1 MPLADRSAPG
11 TPPAPAR
18 VLPPHPHALRSPLA
32 PFTARLRDLLSTV
45 ESTALLGAVEARVR
59 GLGEHLR
66 FACLAV
72 PCSEALVAL
81 EMEALGRLTVP
92 VVADASGYRTKGAEL
107 PPIGTPFAY
116 LLGGGGGHAVALS
129 DGDPMIAPLRPL
141 LAAAPAAAIFVPIRV
156 GAATVGGAALFSHD
170 APLGGRE
177 LDMAERLAEVLALT
191 VESFRTERVVF
202 ELFARAMPDL
212 LAQAPGQAAGAGAT
226 QVEARGATQVEAR
239 GATQVEARGA
249 TQVEAAAAGATQ
261 VEAAGATQV
270 EAAGA
275 TQVEARG
282 TTQVEARGAG
292 PPLQEGAAPPP
303 TSLRAAL
310 ERHIHALR
318 LTPEYRRRLELAAVV
333 GRLAEH
339 GEAEAR
345 LALDLLAR
353 IDAYARGAGG
363 AQGPLAEGEG
373 GAA

>member
-1 MPLADRSAPG
+1 MPIVDRSAPG
-11 TPPAPAR
+11 APPAPAR
-18 VLPPHPHALRSPLA
+18 ALPPYPHALRSPLA

-45 ESTALLGAVEARVR
+45 ESAALLGAVEARVR

-66 FACLAV
+66 FACLAM

-92 VVADASGYRTKGAEL
+92 VVANAAGYRTAGAEL
-107 PPIGTPFAY
+107 PPSGTPFAY
-116 LLGGGGGHAVALS
+116 LLGGGGGHAVALA
-129 DGDPMIAPLRPL
+129 DGDAMIAPFRPIL
-141 LAAAPAAAIFVPIRV
+141 GGVPSYAIFVPICV
-156 GAATVGGAALFSHD
+156 GAAIVGGAALFSHD

-212 LAQAPGQAAGAGAT
+212 LGHAPCQVGAASPNQVGAAGPNQVGAASPN
-226 QVEARGATQVEAR
+226 QVGAASPNQV
-239 GATQVEARGA
+239 GAASPNQVG
-249 TQVEAAAAGATQ
+249 AAGP
-261 VEAAGATQV
+261 G
-270 EAAGA
+270 
-275 TQVEARG
+275 R
-282 TTQVEARGAG
+282 
-292 PPLQEGAAPPP
+292 PLQEEADPPP

-339 GEAEAR
+339 GEVEAR

-353 IDAYARGAGG
+353 IDAYARGGG
-363 AQGPLAEGEG
+363 VQGPLGEGEG
-373 GAA
+373 SAA

>member
-1 MPLADRSAPG
+1 PLADRSAPG
-11 TPPAPAR
+11 VPPAPGRA
-18 VLPPHPHALRSPLA
+18 VAPLPHALRSPLA

-45 ESTALLGAVEARVR
+45 ESAALLGAVEARVR

-92 VVADASGYRTKGAEL
+92 VVADAAGFRPSGAEF
-107 PPIGTPFAY
+107 PPSGTPFAY

-141 LAAAPAAAIFVPIRV
+141 LAFSPAAAIFVPIRV
-156 GAATVGGAALFSHD
+156 GAATVGGAALFSRD

-212 LAQAPGQAAGAGAT
+212 LAQAPGP
-226 QVEARGATQVEAR
+226 
-239 GATQVEARGA
+239 
-249 TQVEAAAAGATQ
+249 AAAS
-261 VEAAGATQV
+261 AA
-270 EAAGA
+270 EP
-275 TQVEARG
+275 AR
-282 TTQVEARGAG
+282 EGAG
-292 PPLQEGAAPPP
+292 PAAREGAVPPAPGGAPPPAPGGAAPPP

-333 GRLAEH
+333 GRLAER

-353 IDAYARGAGG
+353 IDAYAGG
-363 AQGPLAEGEG
+363 AHGLPGDGEG
-373 GAA
+373 SAA

>member
-11 TPPAPAR
+11 VPPAPGRA
-18 VLPPHPHALRSPLA
+18 VAPLPHALRSPLA

-45 ESTALLGAVEARVR
+45 ESAALLGAVEARVR

-81 EMEALGRLTVP
+81 EMEALGRLTIP
-92 VVADASGYRTKGAEL
+92 VVADAASFRPSGAEF
-107 PPIGTPFAY
+107 PPSGTPFAY

-141 LAAAPAAAIFVPIRV
+141 LASTPAAAIFVPIRV
-156 GAATVGGAALFSHD
+156 GAATVGGAALFSWD

-212 LAQAPGQAAGAGAT
+212 LAQAPGQAAASAGEPAR
-226 QVEARGATQVEAR
+226 EEAGPAARG
-239 GATQVEARGA
+239 GAASPAPGGA
-249 TQVEAAAAGATQ
+249 APPASEWGAPPVPGGAAPPASGWGA
-261 VEAAGATQV
+261 
-270 EAAGA
+270 
-275 TQVEARG
+275 
-282 TTQVEARGAG
+282 
-292 PPLQEGAAPPP
+292 PPVPGGAAPPP

-333 GRLAEH
+333 GRLAER

-353 IDAYARGAGG
+353 IDAYAGG
-363 AQGPLAEGEG
+363 AQGLLGEGEG
-373 GAA
+373 SAA

>member
-11 TPPAPAR
+11 VPPAPAR
-18 VLPPHPHALRSPLA
+18 ALPPHPHALRSPLA

-45 ESTALLGAVEARVR
+45 ESAALLGAVEARVR

-66 FACLAV
+66 FACLAM
-72 PCSEALVAL
+72 PCSEALVAI
-81 EMEALGRLTVP
+81 EMETLGRLTVP
-92 VVADASGYRTKGAEL
+92 VVADAVGFRAPGVEL
-107 PPIGTPFAY
+107 PPSGTPFAY
-116 LLGGGGGHAVALS
+116 LLGGGGGHAVELS

-141 LAAAPAAAIFVPIRV
+141 LAAAPASAIFVPIRV
-156 GAATVGGAALFSHD
+156 GAVTVGGAALFSHE

-177 LDMAERLAEVLALT
+177 LDLAERLAEVLALT

-212 LAQAPGQAAGAGAT
+212 LAQA
-226 QVEARGATQVEAR
+226 
-239 GATQVEARGA
+239 
-249 TQVEAAAAGATQ
+249 
-261 VEAAGATQV
+261 
-270 EAAGA
+270 
-275 TQVEARG
+275 
-282 TTQVEARGAG
+282 AG
-292 PPLQEGAAPPP
+292 PGRRAASGVEPPIPEGAAPPP

-333 GRLAEH
+333 GRLAER

-353 IDAYARGAGG
+353 IDAYASGAGDAG
-363 AQGPLAEGEG
+363 EPASAGEG
-373 GAA
+373 SSA

>member
-1 MPLADRSAPG
+1 MPIADRSAPG
-11 TPPAPAR
+11 APPAPAR
-18 VLPPHPHALRSPLA
+18 ALPPYPHALRSPLA

-45 ESTALLGAVEARVR
+45 ESAALLGAVEARVR

-66 FACLAV
+66 FACLAM

-92 VVADASGYRTKGAEL
+92 VVANATGYRTAGAEL
-107 PPIGTPFAY
+107 PPSGTPFAY
-116 LLGGGGGHAVALS
+116 LLGGGGGHAVALA
-129 DGDPMIAPLRPL
+129 DGDAMVAPLRPL
-141 LAAAPAAAIFVPIRV
+141 LGGAPAYAIFVPIRV

-177 LDMAERLAEVLALT
+177 LDIAERLAEVLALT

-212 LAQAPGQAAGAGAT
+212 LGHAPCQVGAASTNQVGAASPGRPL
-226 QVEARGATQVEAR
+226 QE
-239 GATQVEARGA
+239 
-249 TQVEAAAAGATQ
+249 EAAPPNQ
-261 VEAAGATQV
+261 VEAAGP
-270 EAAGA
+270 G
-275 TQVEARG
+275 R
-282 TTQVEARGAG
+282 
-292 PPLQEGAAPPP
+292 PLREEAAPPP

-339 GEAEAR
+339 GEVEAR

-353 IDAYARGAGG
+353 IDAYARGGG
-363 AQGPLAEGEG
+363 VQGPLGEGEG
-373 GAA
+373 SAT

>member
-1 MPLADRSAPG
+1 MPIADRSAPG
-11 TPPAPAR
+11 APPAPAR
-18 VLPPHPHALRSPLA
+18 ALPPHPHALRSPLA

-45 ESTALLGAVEARVR
+45 ESAALLGAVEARVR

-66 FACLAV
+66 FACLAM

-92 VVADASGYRTKGAEL
+92 VVANAAGHRTEGAEL
-107 PPIGTPFAY
+107 QPSGTPFAY
-116 LLGGGGGHAVALS
+116 LLGGGGGHAVALV

-141 LAAAPAAAIFVPIRV
+141 LNAAPVCAIFVPIRV
-156 GAATVGGAALFSHD
+156 GASTVGGAALFSHD

-212 LAQAPGQAAGAGAT
+212 LGQTPCQVGAAST
-226 QVEARGATQVEAR
+226 NQVG
-239 GATQVEARGA
+239 
-249 TQVEAAAAGATQ
+249 AAAGTNQ
-261 VEAAGATQV
+261 VGAASTNQVGAAAGTNQV
-270 EAAGA
+270 GAASANQVGVASANQVGAASKVGAASTNQVGAAGPG
-275 TQVEARG
+275 R
-282 TTQVEARGAG
+282 
-292 PPLQEGAAPPP
+292 PLQEEAAPPP

-339 GEAEAR
+339 GEVEAR

-353 IDAYARGAGG
+353 IDAYARGGG
-363 AQGPLAEGEG
+363 VQGPLGEGEG
-373 GAA
+373 SAA

>member
-11 TPPAPAR
+11 VPLAPGRA
-18 VLPPHPHALRSPLA
+18 VAPLPHALRSPLA

-45 ESTALLGAVEARVR
+45 ESAALLGAVEARVR

-92 VVADASGYRTKGAEL
+92 VVADAAGFRPSGAEF
-107 PPIGTPFAY
+107 PPSGTPFAY

-141 LAAAPAAAIFVPIRV
+141 LASAPAAAIFVPIRV
-156 GAATVGGAALFSHD
+156 GAATVGGAALFSRD

-212 LAQAPGQAAGAGAT
+212 LAQAPGQAAASAG
-226 QVEARGATQVEAR
+226 EPARE
-239 GATQVEARGA
+239 
-249 TQVEAAAAGATQ
+249 
-261 VEAAGATQV
+261 
-270 EAAGA
+270 
-275 TQVEARG
+275 
-282 TTQVEARGAG
+282 GAG
-292 PPLQEGAAPPP
+292 PVAREGAAPPAPGGAAPPP

-333 GRLAEH
+333 GRLAER

-353 IDAYARGAGG
+353 IDAYAGG
-363 AQGPLAEGEG
+363 ADGLPGDGEG
-373 GAA
+373 SAA

>member
-1 MPLADRSAPG
+1 MPIADRSAPG
-11 TPPAPAR
+11 APPAPAR
-18 VLPPHPHALRSPLA
+18 TLPPHPHALRSPLA

-45 ESTALLGAVEARVR
+45 ESAALLGAVEARVR

-66 FACLAV
+66 FACLAM

-92 VVADASGYRTKGAEL
+92 VVANAGGYRTAGAEL
-107 PPIGTPFAY
+107 PPSGTPFAY
-116 LLGGGGGHAVALS
+116 LLGGGGGHAVALG
-129 DGDPMIAPLRPL
+129 DGDPMIAPLRPV

-212 LAQAPGQAAGAGAT
+212 LGQAPCQVGAASTNQVGAASTNQVGAASTNQVGAASTNQVGAASTNQVGAAGPG
-226 QVEARGATQVEAR
+226 Q
-239 GATQVEARGA
+239 
-249 TQVEAAAAGATQ
+249 
-261 VEAAGATQV
+261 
-270 EAAGA
+270 
-275 TQVEARG
+275 
-282 TTQVEARGAG
+282 
-292 PPLQEGAAPPP
+292 PLQEEAAPPP

-339 GEAEAR
+339 GEVEAR

-353 IDAYARGAGG
+353 IDAYARGGG
-363 AQGPLAEGEG
+363 VQGPLGEGEG
-373 GAA
+373 SAA